1 LQVSTKTEITA
12 LSKSNL
18 KKVLWALGI
27 LFIITTIGVFG
38 FMIIEEDSFIDALYL
53 TVITISTV
61 GFGLPHELTNGGK
74 IFTIFLILFSFG
86 NYAYAISIITTYLV
100 QLQINDVLG
109 IRSKKT
115 GKHMKDHVIICGF
128 GRNGQ
133 KVAEELGVRKQSF
146 VVIDQNHELIMN
158 YNGDPIKFIEG
169 DATEDET
176 LLKAGIENA
185 KAIVSTMPLDA
196 DNLFVVLSSR
206 ALNPKVTIVSRASSK
221 STEHKLHVAGV
232 DHVVLPEG
240 VGGSHMA
247 KLVTRSDVLEFL
259 DHLSITGP
267 SETILEV
274 IRYNELPDEFHHK
287 TIMEMAV
294 RQVVGANIVGFKTP
308 DGEFII
314 NPSPSTIIA
323 PDSKIFILGTPEQ
336 IEKIKKTS

>member
-1 LQVSTKTEITA
+1 LKNT
-12 LSKSNL
+12 NL
-18 KKVLWALGI
+18 RKVLWALGI
-27 LFIITTIGVFG
+27 LVLITTIGVIG
-38 FMIIEEDSFIDALYL
+38 FMIIEGDNFIDSLYL

-61 GFGLPHELTNGGK
+61 GFGLPHQLTDGGK

-86 NYAYAISIITTYLV
+86 NYAYAISIITSYLV

-133 KVAEELGVRKQSF
+133 KVAEELTVRKQSF

-158 YNGDPIKFIEG
+158 YDGDPIKFVEG

-176 LLKAGIENA
+176 LQKAGIENA
-185 KAIVSTMPLDA
+185 KAIVSTMPVDA
-196 DNLFVVLSSR
+196 DNLFVVLSAR
-206 ALNPKVTIVSRASSK
+206 ALNPNINIVSRASNK
-221 STEHKLHVAGV
+221 SAEHKLHVAGV
-232 DHVVLPEG
+232 NHVVLPEG

-274 IRYNELPDEFHHK
+274 VNYKELPEEFHHK

-294 RQVVGANIVGFKTP
+294 RQMVGANIVGFKTP
-308 DGEFII
+308 EGEFII

-336 IEKIKKTS
+336 LEKIKLKKL

>member
-1 LQVSTKTEITA
+1 MKNT
-12 LSKSNL
+12 NFR
-18 KKVLWALGI
+18 KVIWALGI
-27 LFIITTIGVFG
+27 LVLITTFGVIG
-38 FMIIEEDSFIDALYL
+38 FMLIEEDNFIDSLYL

-61 GFGLPHELTNGGK
+61 GFGLPHELTDGGK

-86 NYAYAISIITTYLV
+86 NYAYAISIITSYLV

-115 GKHMKDHVIICGF
+115 GKNMKDHVIICGF

-133 KVAEELGVRKQSF
+133 KVAEELAVRKQSF
-146 VVIDQNHELIMN
+146 VVIDQNHDLIMN
-158 YNGDPIKFIEG
+158 YDGEPIKFVEG
-169 DATEDET
+169 NATEDET
-176 LLKAGIENA
+176 LQKAGIENA
-185 KAIVSTMPLDA
+185 KAIVSTMPVDA
-196 DNLFVVLSSR
+196 DNLFIVLSSR
-206 ALNPKVTIVSRASSK
+206 ALNPNINIVSRASGK
-221 STEHKLHVAGV
+221 SAEHKLHVAGV
-232 DHVVLPEG
+232 NHVVLPES

-274 IRYNELPDEFHHK
+274 VNYKELPDEFHHK

-294 RQVVGANIVGFKTP
+294 RQLVGANIVGFKTP
-308 DGEFII
+308 EGKFII

-336 IEKIKKTS
+336 LEKIKLKKL